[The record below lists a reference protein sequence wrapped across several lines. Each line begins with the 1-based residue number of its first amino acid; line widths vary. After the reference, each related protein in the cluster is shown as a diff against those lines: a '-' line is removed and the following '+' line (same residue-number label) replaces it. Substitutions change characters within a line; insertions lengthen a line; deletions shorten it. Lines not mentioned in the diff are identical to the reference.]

1 MQTIFEKKEPTW
13 VHDITEATES
23 ASTRVARKALRLP
36 TVVAFAVSTCIVGA
50 AGNAAPMQIDSV
62 DATSHHYVL
71 EGSPFSQEALNGTW
85 NSAMDVLRELG
96 EDPDDVLA
104 RAARAIGGSSED
116 VDVLHEEL
124 DPHGDEI

>member
-50 AGNAAPMQIDSV
+50 AGNAAPMQIESV
-62 DATSHHYVL
+62 DATSTTTYSRAHPSLKKLSTEHGIL
-71 EGSPFSQEALNGTW
+71 PWMFCA
-85 NSAMDVLRELG
+85 NSEKTQMM
-96 EDPDDVLA
+96 
-104 RAARAIGGSSED
+104 S
-116 VDVLHEEL
+116 
-124 DPHGDEI
+124 

>member
-23 ASTRVARKALRLP
+23 ASTRVERKALRLS
-36 TVVAFAVSTCIVGA
+36 TVMAFAISTCIVGA
-50 AGNAAPMQIDSV
+50 AGNAAPMKIDSV
-62 DATSHHYVL
+62 DAASHHYVR
-71 EGSPFSQEALNGTW
+71 EGSPFSQEALNETW

-96 EDPDDVLA
+96 EDPDGVLA
-104 RAARAIGGSSED
+104 HAARAIDGSSED
-116 VDVLHEEL
+116 VDVLHEKL

>member
-1 MQTIFEKKEPTW
+1 MQTIFEQKEPTW

-23 ASTRVARKALRLP
+23 ASTRVERKALRLS
-36 TVVAFAVSTCIVGA
+36 TVMAFAISTCIVGA
-50 AGNAAPMQIDSV
+50 AGNAAPMKIHSV
-62 DATSHHYVL
+62 DAASHHYVR
-71 EGSPFSQEALNGTW
+71 EGSPFSQEALNETW

-96 EDPDDVLA
+96 EDPDGVLA
-104 RAARAIGGSSED
+104 RAARAIDSSSED